1 MSEKIFNV
9 YPRHLKNASFE
20 RGRHTEQIQAEILAK
35 IGETAG
41 VAGF

>member
-1 MSEKIFNV
+1 MIDRQKYKFYYNFVIKMSLLNQE
-9 YPRHLKNASFE
+9 
-20 RGRHTEQIQAEILAK
+20 EQIQAEILAK